1 MQRFDY
7 VTIMFWTFSCDDKKR
22 KIDHHW
28 KNNYGIWNVILK
40 LWKVSGY
47 PEPEII
53 WSKDRHV
60 MTDDELN
67 GIITDR
73 GALIFPAVT
82 IENQGT
88 VRDT

>member
-1 MQRFDY
+1 MKRHFK
-7 VTIMFWTFSCDDKKR
+7 TF
-22 KIDHHW
+22 
-28 KNNYGIWNVILK
+28 
-40 LWKVSGY
+40 KVSGY

-88 VRDT
+88 VRNKTTESFTKAVISSKSPVIIK

>member
-1 MQRFDY
+1 M
-7 VTIMFWTFSCDDKKR
+7 
-22 KIDHHW
+22 
-28 KNNYGIWNVILK
+28 
-40 LWKVSGY
+40 KVSGY

-88 VRDT
+88 VRYDSFHMTHIIEILLANPGKFIQKIIENWLSWAR

>member
-1 MQRFDY
+1 M
-7 VTIMFWTFSCDDKKR
+7 
-22 KIDHHW
+22 
-28 KNNYGIWNVILK
+28 
-40 LWKVSGY
+40 KVSGY

-88 VRDT
+88 VRLLISYESYRMTHIV

>member
-1 MQRFDY
+1 MVFE
-7 VTIMFWTFSCDDKKR
+7 
-22 KIDHHW
+22 
-28 KNNYGIWNVILK
+28 NVIFKTL
-40 LWKVSGY
+40 KVSGY

-88 VRDT
+88 VRYDSFLMTHMV